1 MSSPR
6 SEKVA
11 ASSLASALQAVTLL
25 KETSRASRSRLLC
38 SKSSTLALRRS
49 RWKHHR
55 GVRPKRSGSRTHA
68 RTSPTANVSSAK
80 IQSLGKGHEH
90 SLKRCLPQIQ
100 CRRDRIGFV
109 TRVPQTQR
117 DTLNA
122 FYCLWP
128 VPFTSP
134 HACENVHPQTR
145 ALVRNC
151 RHENPSRKDAAAPC
165 TRGSR
170 SSACCHHHSDRSMTS
185 RPVSSTNG
193 SQILL

>member
-11 ASSLASALQAVTLL
+11 ASSLASALQALTLL
-25 KETSRASRSRLLC
+25 KETCRASRSRLLC

-55 GVRPKRSGSRTHA
+55 GVSPKRSGSRTHA
-68 RTSPTANVSSAK
+68 RTSPTANVTREQAQRYNRSAK
-80 IQSLGKGHEH
+80 GTSTDH
-90 SLKRCLPQIQ
+90 SLKRCLPQIQWQ

-134 HACENVHPQTR
+134 HACENVFGTAVTRIRHACHGKTPLPR
-145 ALVRNC
+145 ALVAR
-151 RHENPSRKDAAAPC
+151 
-165 TRGSR
+165 
-170 SSACCHHHSDRSMTS
+170 DRQHVATIIQTD
-185 RPVSSTNG
+185 P
-193 SQILL
+193 